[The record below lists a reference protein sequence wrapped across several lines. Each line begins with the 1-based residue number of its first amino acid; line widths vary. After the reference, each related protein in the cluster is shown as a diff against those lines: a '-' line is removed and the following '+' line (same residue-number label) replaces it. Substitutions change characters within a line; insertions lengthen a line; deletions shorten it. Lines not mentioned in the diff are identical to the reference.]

1 MTEKKDESKVSKK
14 NDRIP
19 YLYTSETPQ
28 FYATGA
34 FGGYTSHD
42 FRLMFFAEVP
52 LTKDEIQSAINLK
65 VIREVKSEIIMSPL
79 AAKEL
84 VDWLSK
90 KVEEFEKDFGK
101 IPEPQKSDEAKKD

>member
-1 MTEKKDESKVSKK
+1 MTEKKDESKVTNK
-14 NDRIP
+14 NDQTP

-28 FYATGA
+28 FYSTGA

-42 FRLMFFAEVP
+42 FRIIFFAEVP

-84 VDWLSK
+84 VNWLSK
-90 KVEEFEKDFGK
+90 KVEDFEKDFGK
-101 IPEPQKSDEAKKD
+101 IPEPPKSGEA